1 MIDPKEY
8 DNIDDYWQAM
18 ADEFGLSVSDV
29 KMIADLDGEPT
40 AELSLHLEDYF
51 QDMYPTGHSALS
63 GANPDQS
70 YAEKHNAISTIGG
83 CQ

>member
-1 MIDPKEY
+1 MIDQKEY
-8 DNIDDYWQAM
+8 DNIDEYWQAM

-51 QDMYPTGHSALS
+51 
-63 GANPDQS
+63 
-70 YAEKHNAISTIGG
+70 
-83 CQ
+83 